1 MNMQKKNWKMT
12 LGVILM
18 IVATLIFMSLLIV
31 PLLKISGKEK
41 ITITTIIIVAGEITF
56 WSGGL
61 LVGKEILTKYRAYL
75 NPKRWFKKKI
85 EEV

>member
-1 MNMQKKNWKMT
+1 MQKKNWKMK
-12 LGVILM
+12 LGLFLM
-18 IVATLIFMSLLIV
+18 LLSTLIFMSLLIV
-31 PLLKISGKEK
+31 PLLKIIGKEK

-61 LVGKEILTKYRAYL
+61 LVGKEILGKYKAYL
-75 NPKRWFKKKI
+75 NPKKWFKKKI